1 MMPLQSPQRRCR
13 SSMKVK
19 RHFLG
24 ERRMLFK
31 ECREPLSPP
40 QNPNRRSFAVRRCS
54 RPTPGLVTYS
64 SPFTGTL
71 TFALLLYLYS
81 LPYSYVPILFCLL
94 TLTQCREIIQ
104 TKSADGM
111 KTPRPASKLKRQ
123 EKKKG
128 GDKEEKRKFAD
139 IGEPHSMLED
149 DHDEGEGFDNESTR
163 SKVVENLRQDAD
175 ENDSGLEEGSE
186 TEDVGICSDE
196 EDIRSNGQTASEDSM
211 HLSSFDLHLQHSL
224 SKEEIDSKSNVKYS
238 WETPAIDMK
247 NCKWIGTGENI
258 MEDLDINSYH
268 GLKATLSE
276 HWMDVYKTSGAKD
289 IGSPKQRMFF
299 SLCSSYRDILYCN
312 KRPFYLKGLEDAS
325 IMDAYIMHSLN
336 HVFRTRD
343 SVRKNDAKLTKLKEH
358 TESDKFRDQGFT
370 RPKVLILL
378 PLASIMYRVVKR
390 LIHLTPS
397 ASKVNVEH
405 KDRFSTKFGSEEHN
419 GEETEN
425 AKPSKTS
432 DFEKLFGG
440 NNEDNF
446 MIGIKFTRKT
456 IKLFSDFHTS
466 DIIIASALCLVNKIE
481 EFGIN
486 KEKDVDFLSSIEVL
500 IIDHAD
506 VISMQNW
513 SHVHTVIEHLNCLPS
528 KQPGTD
534 VMRIRPWYLD
544 DHARFYRQT
553 IMLGFYSNPDI
564 NASFNHQCINYEGK
578 VKLICEYKG
587 VLHKVL
593 PEIRQV
599 YERFDVDS
607 IVEAD
612 DARFDY
618 FIKKVFPR
626 IKDLDQGGTMLFTN
640 SYFEF
645 IRLRNFFKSQN
656 ASFCLLGEYT
666 SQSDISRARLWF
678 YEGSRK
684 VMLYTERSHF
694 YHRYKIRGVQNLIIY
709 SLPERKEFY
718 PEIVNMLNG
727 SNNMTCTVLFSCLDK
742 LRLERIVGTTPA
754 KRMMAAEKGVFVFC
768 H

>member
-1 MMPLQSPQRRCR
+1 
-13 SSMKVK
+13 
-19 RHFLG
+19 
-24 ERRMLFK
+24 
-31 ECREPLSPP
+31 
-40 QNPNRRSFAVRRCS
+40 
-54 RPTPGLVTYS
+54 
-64 SPFTGTL
+64 
-71 TFALLLYLYS
+71 
-81 LPYSYVPILFCLL
+81 
-94 TLTQCREIIQ
+94 
-104 TKSADGM
+104 M
-111 KTPRPASKLKRQ
+111 KTPQSASKLKRKR
-123 EKKKG
+123 EEGKGKKKK
-128 GDKEEKRKFAD
+128 KEGNKQEKRKIAD
-139 IGEPHSMLED
+139 VPKSRSMLED
-149 DHDEGEGFDNESTR
+149 VHDEGEGFNNESPS
-163 SKVVENLRQDAD
+163 SKVMESLWQDPD
-175 ENDSGLEEGSE
+175 DNDSGLIEGSE
-186 TEDVGICSDE
+186 TEEDVGFHSDE
-196 EDIRSNGQTASEDSM
+196 EDIVINGRLTSEDSVQ
-211 HLSSFDLHLQHSL
+211 LSSFDLHLQHDL
-224 SKEEIDSKSNVKYS
+224 SKEEIDSERNRKFS
-238 WETPAIDMK
+238 WETPAIGLS
-247 NCKWIGTGENI
+247 NCKWTGTGENI
-258 MEDLDINSYH
+258 LEDLDINSCH
-268 GLKATLSE
+268 GLKAKLSE
-276 HWMDVYKTSGAKD
+276 HWMDVYKTSGGKD
-289 IGSPKQRMFF
+289 ISSPKQKMFF

-336 HVFRTRD
+336 HVFKTRD
-343 SVRKNDAKLTKLKEH
+343 CVKTNDAKLTKLKENAD
-358 TESDKFRDQGFT
+358 SDRFRDQGFT

-378 PLASIMYRVVKR
+378 PLSSIVYRVVKR
-390 LIHLTPS
+390 LIQLTPS
-397 ASKVNVEH
+397 AYKVNVEH
-405 KDRFSTKFGSEEHN
+405 MDRFSTKFGSEEHKGDIEN
-419 GEETEN
+419 GEESEN
-425 AKPSKTS
+425 AKPHNSSKPS
-432 DFEKLFGG
+432 DFQILFGG
-440 NNEDNF
+440 NNEDDF

-481 EFGIN
+481 EAGSN

-506 VISMQNW
+506 VIAMQNW
-513 SHVHTVIEHLNCLPS
+513 SHVHTVIEHLNRLPS

-553 IMLGFYSNPDI
+553 IILGFYSNPDI

-593 PEIRQV
+593 PDIRQI
-599 YERFDVDS
+599 YERFSVDS

-618 FIKKVFPR
+618 FVKKVFPR

-645 IRLRNFFKSQN
+645 IRIRNFLKSQN

-666 SQSDISRARLWF
+666 TQSDISRARLWF
-678 YEGSRK
+678 YEGKRK
-684 VMLYTERSHF
+684 IMLYTERSHF

-718 PEIVNMLNG
+718 PEIVNMLDG
-727 SNNMTCTVLFSCLDK
+727 SDNMTCTVLFSFLDK

-754 KRMMAAEKGVFVFC
+754 KRMVAADKGVFVFC